1 MPTRNILGELS
12 RYKTGTFAKNK
23 KMLLPALLAIFLVF
37 SLLLPASV
45 ARASATTH
53 LPDGRSIISTVSSP
67 STASAMALNT
77 LQRQATPMVA
87 AGYRHTVGLRS
98 DSTVVAVGEN
108 YSGECD
114 VYGWEDIVQQL
125 CAIRQIAQ
133 RLRKLRSFDR
143 LVYGDCCRQGVL
155 KTAGVG
161 CYALNF
167 FTTSATFL
175 PKVQAVLIPSSSW
188 DTSPFCLPNAMFQ

>member
-1 MPTRNILGELS
+1 MKNR
-12 RYKTGTFAKNK
+12 KT
-23 KMLLPALLAIFLVF
+23 LLPALLAIVLFF
-37 SLLLPASV
+37 SLILPASV
-45 ARASATTH
+45 AGTSTTVHLSNDYATTR
-53 LPDGRSIISTVSSP
+53 LSVDSRG
-67 STASAMALNT
+67 TAFAIALNT
-77 LQRQATPMVA
+77 PQGEPAPMVA

-98 DSTVVAVGEN
+98 DGTVVAVGEN

-114 VYGWEDIVQQL
+114 VDGWEDIVQHL

-143 LVYGDCCRQGVL
+143 LVYGDCCRQGVF